1 MFEIL
6 NGHPTPNLKELFE
19 TNDSMCS
26 YNLRNTQTDFAL
38 PSPNKDFGKRCFNY
52 IGASLWN
59 NLPREAK
66 ISESLSSFKTILKQR
81 FG

>member
-1 MFEIL
+1 
-6 NGHPTPNLKELFE
+6 
-19 TNDSMCS
+19 MCPYS
-26 YNLRNTQTDFAL
+26 TSF
-38 PSPNKDFGKRCFNY
+38 PKKDFGKRCFNY

-66 ISESLSSFKTILKQR
+66 ISESLSSFKTILKER